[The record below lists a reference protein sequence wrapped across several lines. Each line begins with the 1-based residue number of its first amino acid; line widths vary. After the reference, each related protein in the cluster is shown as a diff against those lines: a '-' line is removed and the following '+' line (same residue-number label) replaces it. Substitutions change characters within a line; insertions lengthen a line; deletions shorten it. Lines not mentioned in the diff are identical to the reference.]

1 MPQVTGA
8 EAIRKLRRDGWF
20 LDRIQGSHH
29 MLQHPV
35 KTGTISVPVHPGR
48 DLAPGTLR
56 KIIRDAGLTPA
67 AFFRLEEATNGTLHR
82 SALSRT

>member
-1 MPQVTGA
+1 VTGA
-8 EAIRKLRRDGWF
+8 EAIRKLRRDGWI

-29 MLQHPV
+29 MLIHPV

-56 KIIRDAGLTPA
+56 KIIRDANLTPA
-67 AFFRLEEATNGTLHR
+67 AFFRL
-82 SALSRT
+82 